1 MNESWKI
8 PVTPQYGHLWLQ
20 EKQAQ
25 DAELGDKPK
34 AFDTPFRYSDS
45 GKCGRAL
52 AYSALKYPREPFD
65 MAGTMVTTLGTEIHE
80 KVQNSISNYF
90 DASFEVPSQ
99 VITSS
104 GSADG
109 VIIDGEFRIL
119 LEIKTMGGTAF
130 KKSIG
135 LSNKGIS
142 DTPAGPR
149 SSAILQAALNAVANK
164 CHYIVIVHIGLEAV
178 SKGLAQRTGLSE
190 AERCVAE
197 WIIPAEVFEPLAD
210 QEILRQTEILDS
222 LNEGLLP
229 ERFAIGDDLGLESL
243 SPEGSRQH
251 WMCTYC
257 SYLDACMEDGPGN
270 PPVRVEIK
278 EKV

>member
-1 MNESWKI
+1 MTNWKI
-8 PVTPQYGHLWLQ
+8 PVVPEYGQLWLE
-20 EKQAQ
+20 EKQRQ

-45 GKCGRAL
+45 GKCARAL
-52 AYSALKYPREPFD
+52 AYSALNYPKDPFD

-80 KVQNSISNYF
+80 KIQNAISNYY

-99 VITSS
+99 VGPTS

-109 VIIDGEFRIL
+109 IILDGEFRIL

-135 LSNKGIS
+135 ISYKGINNPS
-142 DTPAGPR
+142 GPR
-149 SSAILQAALNAVANK
+149 TSALLQSALNAVANN
-164 CHYIVIVHIGLEAV
+164 CHYIVIVHVGTEAV
-178 SKGLAQRTGLSE
+178 SKGMAEKAGISE

-197 WIIPAEVFEPLAD
+197 WVIPAEVFEPWAD
-210 QEILRQTEILDS
+210 QEILRLTEIVEG
-222 LNEGLLP
+222 LNEGYLP
-229 ERFAIGDDLGLESL
+229 DRFAVADDFGLESL
-243 SPEGSRQH
+243 SPEGSREH

-257 SYLDACMEDGPGN
+257 SYKDQCLADGPGQV
-270 PPVRVEIK
+270 PVEIK
-278 EKV
+278 EKL